1 MQKLNLQEQFLILA
15 LLPQK
20 NNFILNK
27 LLINYTLSYIACQQ
41 LISSNIIKVEKNKVS
56 LHSNLESQKLGEINL
71 LEKETRKKLFKGK
84 QIKLDTII
92 EDVFSNIGK
101 YKRSA
106 IYNLRDLG
114 LIEANAFK
122 FFKIFK
128 VRKAN
133 LTNIGIDYRT
143 NLLQNLYSHLNSLD
157 IDILSS
163 EKYLWQFVIGSSLYK
178 FIPELNKY
186 QNEIN
191 SYINKILFKDSTTIA
206 PVINMAEIKVL
217 LCAIVKSEN

>member
-41 LISSNIIKVEKNKVS
+41 LISTNIIKVEKNKVS
-56 LHSNLESQKLGEINL
+56 LHSNIESQKLGQINL

-84 QIKLDTII
+84 QIKLELII
-92 EDVFSNIGK
+92 EDIFSNIGK

-128 VRKAN
+128 VRKAT
-133 LTNIGIDYRT
+133 LTNSGIEYRT
-143 NLLQNLYSHLNSLD
+143 NLLQNLSSHINSLQ
-157 IDILSS
+157 IDIQSS

-178 FIPELNKY
+178 FIPELNNF

-191 SYINKILFKDSTTIA
+191 SYVNKILFKESTTIA
-206 PVINMAEIKVL
+206 PVINMAEIKAL
-217 LCAIVKSEN
+217 LCATIKSEN

>member
-20 NNFILNK
+20 NNFTLNK

-41 LISSNIIKVEKNKVS
+41 LISSQIIKVEKNKVS
-56 LHSNLESQKLGEINL
+56 LFNNIESQKLGQINL
-71 LEKETRKKLFKGK
+71 LTKETRKKLFKGK
-84 QIKLDTII
+84 QIKLDLLI
-92 EDVFSNIGK
+92 EDIFSNIGK

-106 IYNLRDLG
+106 IYQLRDLG
-114 LIEANAFK
+114 LIEAKAFK

-128 VRKAN
+128 VRKAI
-133 LTNIGIDYRT
+133 LTNSGNEYRT
-143 NLLQNLYSHLNSLD
+143 DLIQTLSSNLNSLE
-157 IDILSS
+157 IDIQSS

-186 QNEIN
+186 QNEIH
-191 SYINKILFKDSTTIA
+191 SYVNRILFKDSSTIA
-206 PVINMAEIKVL
+206 PVINMAEIKIL
-217 LCAIVKSEN
+217 LCTTVKSDL

>member
-20 NNFILNK
+20 NNFTLNK
-27 LLINYTLSYIACQQ
+27 LLVNYTLSYIACQQ
-41 LISSNIIKVEKNKVS
+41 LISNHIIKVEKNKVS
-56 LHSNLESQKLGEINL
+56 LFSNIESQKLGHINL
-71 LEKETRKKLFKGK
+71 LTKETRKKLLKGK
-84 QIKLDTII
+84 QIKLEALI
-92 EDVFSNIGK
+92 EDLFSNIGK
-101 YKRSA
+101 YKRNA

-128 VRKAN
+128 VRKAI
-133 LTNIGIDYRT
+133 LTNSGIEYRT
-143 NLLQNLYSHLNSLD
+143 DLLQQLSSNLNSLE
-157 IDILSS
+157 IDIQSS

-186 QNEIN
+186 QNEIH
-191 SYINKILFKDSTTIA
+191 SYINRILFKDSSTIA
-206 PVINMAEIKVL
+206 PVINMAEIKIL
-217 LCAIVKSEN
+217 LCATAKSDM

>member
-41 LISSNIIKVEKNKVS
+41 LISTNIIKVEKNKVS
-56 LHSNLESQKLGEINL
+56 LHSNIESQKLGQINL

-84 QIKLDTII
+84 QIKLELII
-92 EDVFSNIGK
+92 EDIFSNIGK

-128 VRKAN
+128 VRKAT
-133 LTNIGIDYRT
+133 LTNSGVEYRT
-143 NLLQNLYSHLNSLD
+143 NLLQDLSSHINSLQ
-157 IDILSS
+157 IDIQSS

-178 FIPELNKY
+178 FIPELNNF

-191 SYINKILFKDSTTIA
+191 SYVNKILFKESTTIA
-206 PVINMAEIKVL
+206 PVINMAEIKAL
-217 LCAIVKSEN
+217 LCATIKSEN